1 MVSDFPI
8 SKIIQELTPN
18 QFKELALELFQYQA
32 KNNSVYCDFLTHL
45 NIDVQKIANLK
56 SIPFLPISL
65 FKTHKL
71 KTNNFEPEITFL
83 SSATAGQKQSNH
95 FVKSTEIYEESF
107 IKGFENLY
115 GPIKNL
121 KIFGL
126 LPSYLERSGSS
137 LVYMVKK
144 MIEIS
149 QFEESGFFLND
160 FEALK
165 NAILTSEKEKQPYL
179 LIGVSFALL
188 DFSEKFNFSLNHA
201 IVMETGGMKGRRKEI
216 TRSEL
221 HETLKNSF
229 GVKQIHSEY
238 GMTELLSQAYAK
250 QNGIFE
256 TPPWMKVFVR
266 ETNDPLATLTKGRG
280 GLNIIDLANVDSC
293 AFIATEDLGNLY
305 PNGTFEVLGRFDN
318 AEVRG
323 CNLMVF

>member
-8 SKIIQELTPN
+8 SKIIKEHTPN
-18 QFKELALELFQYQA
+18 EFKELALDLFYYQA
-32 KNNSVYCDFLTHL
+32 KNNPVYCDFLTYL
-45 NIDVQKIANLK
+45 NIDVQKITNLE

-83 SSATAGQKQSNH
+83 SSATTGQKQSRH

-107 IKGFENLY
+107 IKGFVNLY

-126 LPSYLERSGSS
+126 LPSYLERIGSS

-144 MIEIS
+144 MIEMS
-149 QFEESGFFLND
+149 PFEESGFFLND
-160 FEALK
+160 FDALK

-188 DFSEKFNFSLNHA
+188 DFAEIFNFSLNHA
-201 IVMETGGMKGRRKEI
+201 IVMETGGMKGRRKEM

-221 HETLKNSF
+221 HETLNKSF
-229 GVKQIHSEY
+229 GVQQIHSEY

-280 GLNIIDLANVDSC
+280 GLNIIDLANIDSC

-305 PNGTFEVLGRFDN
+305 PNGSFEVLGRFDN